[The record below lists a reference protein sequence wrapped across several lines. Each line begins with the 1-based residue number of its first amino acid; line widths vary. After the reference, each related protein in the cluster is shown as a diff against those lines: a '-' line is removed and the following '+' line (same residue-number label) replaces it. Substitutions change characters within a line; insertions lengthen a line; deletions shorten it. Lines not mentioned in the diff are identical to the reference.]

1 VSALTDLSNKKI
13 GESTGELFLFSFMVF
28 GFSVAIFSVC
38 IFLLICLSL
47 SPQDTLR
54 DLLGL

>member
-1 VSALTDLSNKKI
+1 MSALTDLSYNKI
-13 GESTGELFLFSFMVF
+13 GDSTGDLSLFSLWFLNF
-28 GFSVAIFSVC
+28 LLSFALFAF
-38 IFLLICLSL
+38 FLLISQSL

>member
-1 VSALTDLSNKKI
+1 MSALTDLSYNKI
-13 GESTGELFLFSFMVF
+13 GDSAGKLSFLSFWFFEL
-28 GFSVAIFSVC
+28 SVAICSVC

-47 SPQDTLR
+47 SPQDTLG

>member
-13 GESTGELFLFSFMVF
+13 GDSTGELSLFPFLVF
-28 GFSVAIFSVC
+28 ELSVAIFSVC
-38 IFLLICLSL
+38 IFPLICLSL